1 MNTAKV
7 ENKDLPAFASVA
19 MSGNNGYQQDGL
31 TKREYFVALAMQ
43 ALASNPDWAK
53 TMRTPD
59 DWDEYKDRLAKGAVE
74 LADAVI
80 SEL

>member
-1 MNTAKV
+1 MDTAKV
-7 ENKDLPAFASVA
+7 ENKNLPAFASVA
-19 MSGNNGYQQDGL
+19 MSGNDGYQQDGL
-31 TKREYFVALAMQ
+31 TKREYFTALAMQ

>member
-31 TKREYFVALAMQ
+31 TKREYFVALAIQ